1 MKIELQERYR
11 NILISQCEEGLD
23 LLEKLNVKDKSYQ
36 MLVVNINNANNI
48 AYQLGVEIENQ
59 KKALAQAAE
68 TPAEKPKKAA
78 KKSK

>member
-68 TPAEKPKKAA
+68 TPIEKPKKAA